1 MSGRHLS
8 PGKAESGK
16 PAKKIPVHE
25 DEAVMNTEQQNDA
38 SAILTNAQ
46 ESGFSESNNAP
57 REIFENEE
65 FPSEKA
71 ETLPAKG
78 GNEPLF
84 PTVPEQAGG
93 KTQKGRKAR
102 RSKSVPGR
110 IFAFLGVSIGAI
122 LIVLLGLVWVLE
134 KGPSPTLT
142 GSFTRSMRETSA
154 IRWIPSIFLSEEEL
168 AEYVSVNTEQVETDT
183 VNASLIHIADA
194 AEAAEDEKQEYL
206 RVIDIAMGTCKGK
219 LLIVRDPK
227 SVILGTSEEFGKTP
241 GLQLTDMVAKYDGI
255 AGINAGGFN
264 DMNGLGDG
272 GRPQGLVIEDSQIT
286 WGTPEY
292 RYNVV
297 GLDKDGILRIGTM
310 SGTAAIEQGMKW
322 AVSFV
327 THDGLASALIINGEV
342 QSQNLGSGVNPRT
355 AIGQREDGS
364 LLLLVLDGRSINTLG
379 ATMEDIVN
387 VMLEYGAVNAG
398 NLDGGSSSVMVY
410 DGEIINNC
418 ASVTGPRRIPTGFIV
433 LKEGQSYE

>member
-1 MSGRHLS
+1 MSGRHLPAGNAE
-8 PGKAESGK
+8 PGKTDIQIPDPDVQANENEPVAQINEVSDNEPYSKTKHGGY
-16 PAKKIPVHE
+16 KKIKKKAALSKRE
-25 DEAVMNTEQQNDA
+25 SA
-38 SAILTNAQ
+38 STSSSSDKSDN
-46 ESGFSESNNAP
+46 
-57 REIFENEE
+57 
-65 FPSEKA
+65 K
-71 ETLPAKG
+71 KYK
-78 GNEPLF
+78 
-84 PTVPEQAGG
+84 VG
-93 KTQKGRKAR
+93 KRV
-102 RSKSVPGR
+102 SVAGR
-110 IFAFLGVSIGAI
+110 IFAFLGVSVGTI
-122 LIVLLGLVWVLE
+122 LVVLLGLVWVLE

-154 IRWIPSIFLSEEEL
+154 IRWIPSIFLSEDEL
-168 AEYVSVNTEQVETDT
+168 AEYISVNTEQVETDT
-183 VNASLIHIADA
+183 VNASLIHIAA
-194 AEAAEDEKQEYL
+194 KAEVVEEQKQEYL
-206 RVIDIAMGTCKGK
+206 QLIDIAMGTCKGK

-227 SVILGTSEEFGKTP
+227 NVILGTSEEFGKTP
-241 GLQLTDMVAKYDGI
+241 GLQLTDMVAKYDGL

-264 DMNGLGDG
+264 DMNGMGDG
-272 GRPQGLVIEDSQIT
+272 GRPQGLVIVDSQIT

-297 GLDKDGILRIGTM
+297 GIDNEGILRIGTM

-355 AIGQREDGS
+355 AIGQRDDGS

-410 DGEIINNC
+410 GGEIINNC

-433 LKEGQSYE
+433 LKEGDSNA

>member
-1 MSGRHLS
+1 MSGRHLLGIEDS
-8 PGKAESGK
+8 ENKATPVSDLDEQMKGVEMTFPISDAHEEVKQSATSKRQDKGNIK
-16 PAKKIPVHE
+16 TVEKK
-25 DEAVMNTEQQNDA
+25 
-38 SAILTNAQ
+38 
-46 ESGFSESNNAP
+46 
-57 REIFENEE
+57 
-65 FPSEKA
+65 
-71 ETLPAKG
+71 
-78 GNEPLF
+78 
-84 PTVPEQAGG
+84 
-93 KTQKGRKAR
+93 KGRAEYERAASDGTDRKMPKELNN
-102 RSKSVPGR
+102 KSRNKRKFVSVLGR
-110 IFAFLGVSIGAI
+110 ILAFLGVSIGTI
-122 LIVLLGLVWVLE
+122 LVVLLGLVWVLE

-154 IRWIPSIFLSEEEL
+154 IRWIPSIFLSEDEL
-168 AEYVSVNTEQVETDT
+168 AEYISVNTEQVETDT
-183 VNASLIHIADA
+183 VNTSLIHIADK
-194 AEAAEDEKQEYL
+194 AEAVEEQKKEYL
-206 RVIDIAMGTCKGK
+206 QLIDIAMGTCKGK

-227 SVILGTSEEFGKTP
+227 NVILGTSEEFGKTP
-241 GLQLTDMVAKYDGI
+241 GLQLTDMVAKYDGL

-264 DMNGLGDG
+264 DMNGMGDG
-272 GRPQGLVIEDSQIT
+272 GRPQGLVIVDSQIT

-297 GLDKDGILRIGTM
+297 GIDNEGILRIGTM

-355 AIGQREDGS
+355 AIGQRDDGS

-410 DGEIINNC
+410 GGEIINNC

-433 LKEGQSYE
+433 LKEGDGNA

>member
-1 MSGRHLS
+1 MSGKHLP
-8 PGKAESGK
+8 PGKPEKGRKTKKPNSEQFNASEAELSVTELSAVPEVHEEQASVPSVKAEKSEATESPEPAGTEKDLQEPPSVKEEK
-16 PAKKIPVHE
+16 PAKRSSKKDRKPV
-25 DEAVMNTEQQNDA
+25 
-38 SAILTNAQ
+38 
-46 ESGFSESNNAP
+46 
-57 REIFENEE
+57 
-65 FPSEKA
+65 
-71 ETLPAKG
+71 
-78 GNEPLF
+78 
-84 PTVPEQAGG
+84 
-93 KTQKGRKAR
+93 
-102 RSKSVPGR
+102 SVPGR
-110 IFAFLGVSIGAI
+110 IFGFLGVTIGAV
-122 LIVLLGLVWVLE
+122 LIVLLGLVWVLV

-154 IRWIPSIFLSEEEL
+154 IRWIPSIFLSEDEL
-168 AEYVSVNTEQVETDT
+168 AEYISVNTEQVETET

-194 AEAAEDEKQEYL
+194 AVAAEEEKQEYL
-206 RVIDIAMGTCKGK
+206 QLIDIAMGTCKGK

-227 SVILGTSEEFGKTP
+227 NVILGTSEEFGKTP
-241 GLQLTDMVAKYDGI
+241 GLQLTDMVAKYDGL

-264 DMNGLGDG
+264 DMNGMGDG
-272 GRPQGLVIEDSQIT
+272 GRPQGLVIVDSQIT

-297 GLDKDGILRIGTM
+297 GIDNDGILRIGTM

-327 THDGLASALIINGEV
+327 THDGLASALIINGQV

-410 DGEIINNC
+410 GGEIINNC

-433 LKEGQSYE
+433 LKEGEGNA

>member
-1 MSGRHLS
+1 MKENKEKTTFLKRL
-8 PGKAESGK
+8 
-16 PAKKIPVHE
+16 
-25 DEAVMNTEQQNDA
+25 
-38 SAILTNAQ
+38 
-46 ESGFSESNNAP
+46 FS
-57 REIFENEE
+57 
-65 FPSEKA
+65 
-71 ETLPAKG
+71 
-78 GNEPLF
+78 
-84 PTVPEQAGG
+84 
-93 KTQKGRKAR
+93 
-102 RSKSVPGR
+102 
-110 IFAFLGVSIGAI
+110 FLGISIISI
-122 LIVLLGLVWVLE
+122 LIVLLGIVWVME

-142 GSFTRSMRETSA
+142 ESFTRSMRETSA

-168 AEYVSVNTEQVETDT
+168 SGYISNNTEQIETET

-194 AEAAEDEKQEYL
+194 ATVADEKQAYL
-206 RVIDIAMGTCKGK
+206 QLIDIAMGTCKGK

-227 SVILGTSEEFGKTP
+227 SVILGTSEDFGKTP
-241 GLQLTDMVAKYDGI
+241 GLQLTDMVAKYDGL

-264 DMNGLGDG
+264 DNNGLGDG
-272 GRPQGLVIEDSQIT
+272 GRPQGLVIVDSQIT

-292 RYNVV
+292 KYNVV
-297 GLDKDGILRIGTM
+297 GIDNDGILHIGTM
-310 SGTAAIEQGMKW
+310 TGKKAIEQGMKW

-327 THDGLASALIINGEV
+327 THDGLASALIINGQV

-410 DGEIINNC
+410 GGEIINNC

-433 LKEGQSYE
+433 LKEGDGNE